1 MKQAWED
8 NLNWLFIF
16 ELEVNTMKKE
26 KRFEIIHEEKLGIMR
41 DVFVLRDKQ
50 TGAQYLFVQNGYGGG
65 LSPLM
70 NKE

>member
-1 MKQAWED
+1 
-8 NLNWLFIF
+8 
-16 ELEVNTMKKE
+16 MKKE
-26 KRFEIIHEEKLGIMR
+26 KRFEIIHEEKLGMLR

-50 TGAQYLFVQNGYGGG
+50 TGAEYLFVQNGYGGG